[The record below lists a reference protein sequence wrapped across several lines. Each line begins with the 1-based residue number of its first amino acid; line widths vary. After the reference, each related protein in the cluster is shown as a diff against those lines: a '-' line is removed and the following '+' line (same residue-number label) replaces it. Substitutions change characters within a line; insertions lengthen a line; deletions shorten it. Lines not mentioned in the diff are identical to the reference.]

1 MALSA
6 MLEYVIALTCLYRK
20 HWLTLF
26 LLDYRNLMNLGM
38 SLFTRCSKTG
48 KQKDGMMG

>member
-1 MALSA
+1 MAVSV
-6 MLEYVIALTCLYRK
+6 MLECVIALTCLCGK

-26 LLDYRNLMNLGM
+26 LLDDRNLMNLGM
-38 SLFTRCSKTG
+38 SLFTRCSRTG